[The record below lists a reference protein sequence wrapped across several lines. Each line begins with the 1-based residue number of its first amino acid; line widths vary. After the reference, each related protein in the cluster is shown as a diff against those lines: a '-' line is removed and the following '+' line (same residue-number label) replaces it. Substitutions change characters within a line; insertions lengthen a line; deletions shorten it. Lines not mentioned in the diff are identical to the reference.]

1 MKTKAILLP
10 LVFVSFFL
18 TFYSCKKK
26 ENSPEPAPTNTPP
39 TQTGNYAVFS
49 SRKQAIITS
58 TMVSSF
64 GNFSTAYVS
73 NVALINNSPMVGSLI
88 DVGSVDLNG
97 TIFQKNAYSAPNM
110 YGDSTSS
117 VFNTPHTW
125 IISGSSAVPGFSL
138 TNTNPYPV
146 YTGYT
151 AIADSFIV
159 SGNITIPL
167 TNYSGSD
174 EIETY
179 FVTSTNPVT
188 TTSIQ
193 NITGSP
199 ASLTFTSTDLSVIG
213 VNSNVS
219 LVINFY
225 KNNIQTINGKSY
237 NFRTGYGI
245 IKSNI
250 KFK

>member
-1 MKTKAILLP
+1 MKTKGIILP

-18 TFYSCKKK
+18 TFNSCKKK
-26 ENSPEPAPTNTPP
+26 DNSPAPATTNTPS
-39 TQTGNYAVFS
+39 TQTGNYAVFA

-64 GNFSTAYVS
+64 GNFSTAYAS
-73 NVALINNSPMVGSLI
+73 NAALINNSPMVGSLL
-88 DVGSVDLNG
+88 DMGSVDLNG

-117 VFNTPHTW
+117 VFNTPHNW
-125 IISGSSAVPGFSL
+125 IISGTSAVPGFSFS
-138 TNTNPYPV
+138 NTNPYPT
-146 YTGYT
+146 YTGY
-151 AIADSFIV
+151 ASIADSFVV

-179 FVTSTNPVT
+179 FVTSTNPVAN
-188 TTSIQ
+188 TSIQ

-199 ASLTFTSTDLSVIG
+199 ASLNFTSTDLSIIG
-213 VNSNVS
+213 VNSNVT

-225 KNNIQTINGKSY
+225 KNNIQTINGKAY
-237 NFRTGYGI
+237 NFRTGYCVM
-245 IKSNI
+245 KSNI